1 MPYNSLYLVPFLT
14 ILKSKRWD
22 WQKMASDPNGSNYRK
37 QNTSNAD
44 VLEREGRVPPQALE
58 VEEAVL
64 GAMLIEHEAAT
75 VVLQMLKADDFY
87 KPAHQHI
94 FEVLHD
100 LYERDNPLDL
110 LTVENE
116 LRDQELLDACG
127 GPGYLSELTRS
138 VSSAANIDYH
148 SQIIAEK
155 ATKRNLILGC
165 TDIIREAYDS
175 TSDPYDVLDRA
186 EQRIFDIAN
195 QKQRAQA
202 KPIGDVLKETLS
214 YLEDIRGKSSGITG
228 IPSGLDIDK
237 YTAGWQNG
245 DLIIIAARPSMGKT
259 AFILTAARNAAL
271 HQDKKLQTSVAFFSL
286 EMSSQSLVQRFLT
299 MEARINAQ
307 TARSGRLKDNEFKR
321 LIDAAGR
328 LFTADIFVDDTPG
341 LSIMELRT
349 KCRRLKSEH
358 DIGLIAVDYLQL
370 MTTNKPDIGNRE
382 QEIASISR
390 GLKALAKELNVPVV
404 ALSQLSRAVEQRGG
418 DKRPQL
424 SDLRESGSIEQDAD
438 VVCFLYRPEYYGI
451 KTTPEGQSTAGLT
464 EVIVGKQRN
473 GPTGSVRLYFV
484 KDYARFENVTTASPD
499 PFEAAGDEENA
510 TDTGTPPIGHDP
522 GSDEDEAPF

>member
-1 MPYNSLYLVPFLT
+1 
-14 ILKSKRWD
+14 
-22 WQKMASDPNGSNYRK
+22 MAAQRSSNYK
-37 QNTSNAD
+37 DNSD
-44 VLEREGRVPPQALE
+44 SKVLEQDGRVPPQAVE

-64 GAMLIEHEAAT
+64 GSMLIEHEAAT
-75 VVLQMLKADDFY
+75 VALQMLSSDDFY
-87 KPAHQHI
+87 KPAHRHI
-94 FEVLHD
+94 FDVLHD

-116 LRDQELLDACG
+116 LRDKELLDVCG
-127 GPGYLSELTRS
+127 GSGYLSELTRS

-148 SQIIAEK
+148 AQIISEK
-155 ATKRNLILGC
+155 STKRNLILNC
-165 TDIIREAYDS
+165 TNIIKEAYDS

-186 EQRIFDIAN
+186 EQRIFDLAN
-195 QKQRAQA
+195 AKQRSQAQ
-202 KPIGDVLKETLS
+202 PIGDVLKDTLS

-228 IPSGLDIDK
+228 VPTGTDVDK
-237 YTAGWQNG
+237 MTAGWQNG

-259 AFILTAARNAAL
+259 AYVLTTARNAAL
-271 HQDKKLQTSVAFFSL
+271 HQDPKLQTKVAIFSL
-286 EMSSQSLVQRFLT
+286 EMSNQSLVQRLLT
-299 MEARINAQ
+299 MEGRINAQ
-307 TARSGRLKDNEFKR
+307 SARSGRLKDEEFKR

-328 LFTADIFVDDTPG
+328 LFTANIFVDDTPG
-341 LSIMELRT
+341 LSLMELRT

-358 DIGLIAVDYLQL
+358 DIGLIVVDYLQL
-370 MTTNKPDIGNRE
+370 MTASGKDFGTRE

-451 KTTPEGQSTAGLT
+451 KTTPEGQSTTGLA
-464 EVIVGKQRN
+464 EIIIGKQRN
-473 GPTGSVRLYFV
+473 GPTGSIPLYFV
-484 KDYARFENVTTASPD
+484 EEYARFENLTAAGPD
-499 PFEAAGDEENA
+499 PFGIEDDDE
-510 TDTGTPPIGHDP
+510 DSTGGSSNGNGPPPMGHNP
-522 GSDEDEAPF
+522 GSDDGDDEAPF

>member
-1 MPYNSLYLVPFLT
+1 
-14 ILKSKRWD
+14 
-22 WQKMASDPNGSNYRK
+22 MAAQQGSNYK
-37 QNTSNAD
+37 GNSD
-44 VLEREGRVPPQALE
+44 SKVLEQEGRVPPQAVE

-64 GAMLIEHEAAT
+64 GSMLIEHEAAT
-75 VVLQMLKADDFY
+75 VALQMLSAKDFY

-116 LRDQELLDACG
+116 LRDKGLLDTCG
-127 GPGYLSELTRS
+127 GAGYLSELTRS

-148 SQIIAEK
+148 AQIIAEK

-165 TDIIREAYDS
+165 TDIIKEAYDS
-175 TSDPYDVLDRA
+175 SSDPYDVLDKA
-186 EQRIFDIAN
+186 EQRIFDLAN
-195 QKQRAQA
+195 SKQRSQAQ
-202 KPIGDVLKETLS
+202 PIGDVLKDTLS

-228 IPSGLDIDK
+228 VPTGTDIDNM
-237 YTAGWQNG
+237 TAGWQNG
-245 DLIIIAARPSMGKT
+245 DLVIIAARPSMGKT
-259 AFILTAARNAAL
+259 AYVLTTARNAAL
-271 HQDKKLQTSVAFFSL
+271 HQSEKLRTKVAIFSL
-286 EMSSQSLVQRFLT
+286 EMSNQSLVQRLLT
-299 MEARINAQ
+299 MEGRINAQ
-307 TARSGRLKDNEFKR
+307 TARSGRLEDEDFKR

-328 LFTADIFVDDTPG
+328 LFTANIFVDDTPG

-349 KCRRLKSEH
+349 KARRLKSEH
-358 DIGLIAVDYLQL
+358 DIGLIVVDYLQL
-370 MTTNKPDIGNRE
+370 MTATGDHGTRE

-390 GLKALAKELNVPVV
+390 GLKALAKELDVPVI

-451 KTTPEGQSTAGLT
+451 KTTPEGQSTAGMA
-464 EVIVGKQRN
+464 EIIIGKQRN
-473 GPTGSVRLYFV
+473 GPVGSVPLAFI
-484 KDYARFENVTTASPD
+484 KDYARFENLTSADSG
-499 PFEAAGDEENA
+499 PFGEPVDNSNQSNNG
-510 TDTGTPPIGHDP
+510 GPPPMGHNP
-522 GSDEDEAPF
+522 GSGEGEDEAPF

>member
-1 MPYNSLYLVPFLT
+1 MTSPGSDYNKKAAQHTL
-14 ILKSKRWD
+14 D
-22 WQKMASDPNGSNYRK
+22 Q
-37 QNTSNAD
+37 
-44 VLEREGRVPPQALE
+44 EGRIPPQAVE

-64 GAMLIEHEAAT
+64 GSMLIEHEAAT
-75 VVLQMLKADDFY
+75 VALQMLSARDFY

-116 LRDQELLDACG
+116 LRDKGLLDSCG
-127 GPGYLSELTRS
+127 GAGYLSELTRS
-138 VSSAANIDYH
+138 VSSAANVDYH
-148 SQIIAEK
+148 AQIIAEK

-165 TDIIREAYDS
+165 TDIIKEAYDS
-175 TSDPYDVLDRA
+175 SSDPYDVLDKA
-186 EQRIFDIAN
+186 EQRIFDLAN
-195 QKQRAQA
+195 SKQRAQA
-202 KPIGDVLKETLS
+202 QPIGDVLKDTLS

-228 IPSGLDIDK
+228 VPTGTDVDK
-237 YTAGWQNG
+237 KTAGWQNG

-259 AFILTAARNAAL
+259 AYVLTTARNAAL
-271 HQDKKLQTSVAFFSL
+271 HQDPKLQTKVAIFSL
-286 EMSSQSLVQRFLT
+286 EMSNQSLVQRLLT
-299 MEARINAQ
+299 MEGRINAQ
-307 TARSGRLKDNEFKR
+307 SARSGRLKDEEFKR

-328 LFTADIFVDDTPG
+328 LFTANIFVDDTPG

-358 DIGLIAVDYLQL
+358 DIGLIVVDYLQL
-370 MTTNKPDIGNRE
+370 MTASGKDFGTRE

-390 GLKALAKELNVPVV
+390 GLKALAKELSVPVV

-451 KTTPEGQSTAGLT
+451 KTTPEGQSTTGLA
-464 EVIVGKQRN
+464 EVIIGKQRN
-473 GPTGSVRLYFV
+473 GPTGSIPLYFV
-484 KDYARFENVTTASPD
+484 KDYARFENMTSADSTIPGAIEGSQNGGKPPMGHNPGPD
-499 PFEAAGDEENA
+499 SE
-510 TDTGTPPIGHDP
+510 
-522 GSDEDEAPF
+522 EAPF